1 MKSGFVALVGRPNV
15 GKSTILNC
23 ILGNKISIVT
33 PKSQTTRDNIQGIYN
48 DEDSQIIFVDTPGIH
63 KPHNDLGVALDKLA
77 YQSIR
82 NCDLAVFIV
91 DASKDFNDG
100 DQYLFDHLKFDCPVI
115 IAFNKIDLT
124 NIELITK
131 LKEKYNG
138 QFKSVDI
145 IELSA
150 IENFNIDCLI
160 KLIKDRLV
168 EGPQYYDVNVVTDK
182 DFRWQIQEVIREKC
196 LKFLSEEVPH
206 GIAVICDDVKIN
218 SREINADCKIICE
231 KESQKGIVI
240 GKAGK
245 MIRKIGST
253 AREDLENM
261 TKKHVVLNIVV
272 RVVENWRNSSKYL
285 VDLGYKNK

>member
-1 MKSGFVALVGRPNV
+1 MKSGFVALIGRPNV

-48 DEDSQIIFVDTPGIH
+48 DSESQIIFIDTPGIH
-63 KPHNDLGVALDKLA
+63 KPHNDLGIALDKLA

-91 DASKDFNDG
+91 DSSKDFNDG
-100 DQYLFDHLKFDCPVI
+100 DQFLFDHLKFDCPLL

-124 NIELITK
+124 NIELISK
-131 LKEKYNG
+131 LKEKYSK
-138 QFKSVDI
+138 QFENCDV

-150 IENFNIDCLI
+150 IEDFNIDTLI
-160 KLIKDRLV
+160 KTIKGKLP
-168 EGPQYYDVNVVTDK
+168 EGPQYYDVSMVTDK
-182 DFRWQIQEVIREKC
+182 DFRWQIQEIIREKC

-206 GIAVICDDVKIN
+206 GIAVICDDVKVN
-218 SREINADCKIICE
+218 SKEIIIDCRIVCE

-272 RVVENWRNSSKYL
+272 RVVDNWRNSSKYL
-285 VDLGYKNK
+285 VNLGYKK

>member
-48 DEDSQIIFVDTPGIH
+48 DEDSQIIFIDTPGIH

-82 NCDLAVFIV
+82 NCDLAVFII
-91 DASKDFNDG
+91 DSSKDFNDG
-100 DQYLFDHLKFDCPVI
+100 DQFLFDHLKFDCPLI

-131 LKEKYNG
+131 LKEKYAK
-138 QFKSVDI
+138 QFEKCDI

-150 IENFNIDCLI
+150 IKGFNIDCLI
-160 KLIKDRLV
+160 KLIKEKLP
-168 EGPQYYDVNVVTDK
+168 EGPQYYDVNVLTDK
-182 DFRWQIQEVIREKC
+182 DFKWQIQEVIREKC

-206 GIAVICDDVKIN
+206 GIAVICDDVKVN
-218 SREINADCKIICE
+218 SREITANCRIICE

-240 GKAGK
+240 GKSGK
-245 MIRKIGST
+245 MIRRIGST

-261 TKKHVVLNIVV
+261 TKKHVILNVVV

-285 VDLGYKNK
+285 VGLGYKK

>member
-48 DEDSQIIFVDTPGIH
+48 DGDSQIIFVDTPGIH
-63 KPHNDLGVALDKLA
+63 KPHNDLGIALDKLA

-91 DASKDFNDG
+91 DSSKDFNDG
-100 DQYLFDHLKFDCPVI
+100 DQYLFDHLKFDCPLI

-124 NIELITK
+124 HIELITK
-131 LKEKYNG
+131 LKEKYCS
-138 QFKSVDI
+138 QFKNVDI

-150 IENFNIDCLI
+150 IENFNIDGLI
-160 KLIKDRLV
+160 KMIKDKLV
-168 EGPQYYDVNVVTDK
+168 EGPQYYDVSVLTDK
-182 DFRWQIQEVIREKC
+182 DFCWQVQEVIREKC

-206 GIAVICDDVKIN
+206 GIAVICDDVKVN
-218 SREINADCKIICE
+218 SREINANCRIICE
-231 KESQKGIVI
+231 KDSQKGIVI

-245 MIRKIGST
+245 MIKKIGST
-253 AREDLENM
+253 AREDLEDI

-272 RVVENWRNSSKYL
+272 RVVEDWRNSSKYL
-285 VDLGYKNK
+285 VDLGYKK

>member
-48 DEDSQIIFVDTPGIH
+48 DSESQIIFIDTPGIH

-77 YQSIR
+77 YQSLR

-91 DASKDFNDG
+91 DSSKDFNDG
-100 DQYLFDHLKFDCPVI
+100 DQFLFDHLKFDCPLL

-131 LKEKYNG
+131 LKEKYSK
-138 QFKSVDI
+138 QFENCDV

-150 IENFNIDCLI
+150 IEGFNIDTLI
-160 KLIKDRLV
+160 KTIKDKLP
-168 EGPQYYDVNVVTDK
+168 EGPQYYDVSMITDK

-206 GIAVICDDVKIN
+206 GIAVICDDVKVN
-218 SREINADCKIICE
+218 SREITADCRIICE

-272 RVVENWRNSSKYL
+272 RVVDNWRNSSKYL
-285 VDLGYKNK
+285 VNLGYKK